1 MGKTELKIEFDSPEA
16 LRHFAFFLC
25 DSHAEQLYWEWME
38 CREQEEP
45 EGDITALHFHYH
57 GDPEKKTKRKQ
68 PPFMPDNVIRT
79 TCGRQDE
86 R

>member
-1 MGKTELKIEFDSPEA
+1 MGKAELKIEFDNEA
-16 LRHFAFFLC
+16 AAKHFAFWLC
-25 DSHAEQLYWEWME
+25 ESGEDGYQEWME

-45 EGDITALHFHYH
+45 EGDITALCFHYH